1 MLRRFDP
8 RLLFGVLLITG
19 GVLFLLQNFNI
30 IPSSLGWLW
39 SLVFLVV
46 GAGFVAVFVAN
57 RESWWALIPGLI
69 FFDLAVL
76 IGLGAAAP
84 AFAERWG
91 GALFLG
97 GLSLPF
103 WVIYLLD
110 HEKWWGLIPG
120 GVLTT
125 LAVVAGLSTSEL
137 AGIET
142 GGVFFLG
149 LGATFLIVWLAP
161 TAQGRNRWAIWPA
174 GVLLI
179 FGALLATPFATL
191 GNFVLPVVL
200 VGAGAVLLF
209 RAFRP
214 RAG

>member
-8 RLLFGVLLITG
+8 RLLLGILLIAG

-30 IPSSLGWLW
+30 IPASLGWLW
-39 SLVFLVV
+39 ALVFGAV
-46 GAGFVAVFVAN
+46 GAGFVTAFIAN
-57 RESWWALIPGLI
+57 RDNWWALIPGLI
-69 FFDLAVL
+69 FFDLALL
-76 IGLGAAAP
+76 IGLEAAVP
-84 AFAERWG
+84 GFAERWG
-91 GALFLG
+91 GALFLA

-110 HEKWWGLIPG
+110 HEKWWALIPG

-125 LAVVAGLSTSEL
+125 LGVVAGLNAREL
-137 AGIET
+137 GDIET

-174 GVLLI
+174 GALLI

-191 GNFVLPVVL
+191 AGFVLPVGL
-200 VGAGAVLLF
+200 VVAGAFLLY
-209 RAFRP
+209 RSFRP